1 MTRNKW
7 ADQCAEKWLCG
18 VGEPPSDLE
27 RTNSTNRRSSTHEDE
42 ETTVQREVGGTQL
55 ERWPEGEESEI
66 PALVE
71 SSSDTIL
78 IIF

>member
-7 ADQCAEKWLCG
+7 ADRWLCG
-18 VGEPPSDLE
+18 VGEPLPDLE

-42 ETTVQREVGGTQL
+42 ETTVQQEVGGTQL
-55 ERWPEGEESEI
+55 ERWPEGEASEI

-71 SSSDTIL
+71 SSPDTIL